1 MRKSIV
7 LLLVLAGCASKP
19 SPQFP
24 TLPAWPRPKISVHTR
39 AVSGPTPGI
48 GYVTLGFAPIQYP
61 PDITPSN
68 FCWRVQYST
77 NLATWQDWDACRYG
91 EILVTNTEPAMFF
104 RLIGTPQ

>member
-7 LLLVLAGCASKP
+7 LLLVLAGCAGKP
-19 SPQFP
+19 ARKPVFPALPPPLPTMTTRPRVFSPV
-24 TLPAWPRPKISVHTR
+24 PKSFIPSWFV
-39 AVSGPTPGI
+39 
-48 GYVTLGFAPIQYP
+48 PIQYP